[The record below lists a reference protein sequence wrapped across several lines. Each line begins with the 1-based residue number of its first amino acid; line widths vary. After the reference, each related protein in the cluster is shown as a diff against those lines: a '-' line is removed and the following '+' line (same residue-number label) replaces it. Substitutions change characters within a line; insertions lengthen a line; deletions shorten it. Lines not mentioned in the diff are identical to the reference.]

1 MRNTKIALAVL
12 ALVASTAAMA
22 QATVYGTLDAGM
34 TNTSSSNNTTS
45 GTHFSGTGGWVGGS
59 NIGFKGSEDLEN
71 GMKATYQLQA
81 GFNLGTGD
89 VANGGGGGT
98 STLFSQIS
106 QVGLSSDMGTLTLG
120 QQFSPYI
127 GAQAAGTAGNGH
139 FFVNRI
145 ILGSGDNALGNAAA
159 GSTITGRGG
168 FFIPNAI
175 SYTTP
180 SIGGISATVLQGM
193 RNGGGSNGQP
203 EDTYTAA
210 SATGSFG
217 DVNVTVG
224 MQDRKN
230 TVKGQT
236 ISVSYAMGPAT
247 LAGNYTKSDVEGSA
261 PAVSSYSGS
270 LSYKVTDPLT
280 LSLQYARNNLT
291 TAQTLSNVAAQY
303 ALSKRTSAYA
313 TMGRGANG
321 AQSNYDLRGAYKGD
335 GSVTTTSTTY
345 AVGVVHNF

>member
-22 QATVYGTLDAGM
+22 QATVYGTLDAGL
-34 TNTSSSNNTTS
+34 TNTSSSNNTTN
-45 GTHFSGTGGWVGGS
+45 GTQFSGTGGWVGGS

-81 GFNLGTGD
+81 GFSMGTGD
-89 VANGGGGGT
+89 IANGGGGGT

-145 ILGSGDNALGNAAA
+145 IMGSGDLGLGNAAA
-159 GSTITGRGG
+159 GSTVTGRGG

-180 SIGGISATVLQGM
+180 SIGGISATVLQGL
-193 RNGGGSNGQP
+193 RNGAGDSADPRNS
-203 EDTYTAA
+203 YTAA

-224 MQDRKN
+224 MQDRQN
-230 TVKGQT
+230 AVKGQT
-236 ISVSYAMGPAT
+236 LSVSYAMGPAT
-247 LAGNYTKSDVEGSA
+247 LAGNYTKSTVEA
-261 PAVSSYSGS
+261 ATAVNSYSGS

-280 LSLQYARNNLT
+280 LSLQYARNNLA
-291 TAQTLSNVAAQY
+291 TAQTLTNVAAQY
-303 ALSKRTSAYA
+303 GLSKRTSVYA
-313 TMGRGANG
+313 TMGRGTNG
-321 AQSNYDLRGAYKGD
+321 AQSNYDYRGSYSLTSTA
-335 GSVTTTSTTY
+335 TSTTY

>member
-22 QATVYGTLDAGM
+22 QATVYGTLDAGL
-34 TNTSSSNNTTS
+34 TNTTKSNNTTN
-45 GTHFSGTGGWVGGS
+45 GTQFSGTGGWVGGS

-71 GMKATYQLQA
+71 GMKATYQMQA
-81 GFNLGTGD
+81 GFSMGTGD

-106 QVGLSSDMGTLTLG
+106 QVGLTSDVGTLTLG

-145 ILGSGDNALGNAAA
+145 ILGSGDNGLGNAAA

-180 SIGGISATVLQGM
+180 PVGGMSATILQGL
-193 RNGGGSNGQP
+193 RNGAGDSNDP
-203 EDTYTAA
+203 RNSYTAA

-224 MQDRKN
+224 MQDRHN
-230 TVKGQT
+230 TLTGQT
-236 ISVSYAMGPAT
+236 ASVSYAMGPAT
-247 LAGNYTKSDVEGSA
+247 LAANYTKSTVEGASA
-261 PAVSSYSGS
+261 VNSYSGS

-280 LSLQYARNNLT
+280 LSLQYARNDLT
-291 TAQTLSNVAAQY
+291 LAQTLSNVGAQY

-313 TMGRGANG
+313 TMGRGTNG
-321 AQSNYDLRGAYKGD
+321 AQSNYDYRGDYRATGI
-335 GSVTTTSTTY
+335 TTTTTTY
-345 AVGVVHNF
+345 AVGVIHSF